1 MLTKN
6 QKRTYLYPPGAGLTI
21 SMPVSE
27 TESGESSKGSGKFR
41 LAGPPI
47 RQLQLDL
54 AAARSQFSRY
64 PMIPAIS
71 FVSLRPRTFSLN
83 LSACHAQAGSRH
95 ACCKLAR
102 PSRQEP
108 CCWRQSL
115 IIIKILLNAEKLELL
130 TGLFSL
136 ANQFPNHHQAHV
148 LQGESADATRL
159 RQDPRQTPSSCG
171 Y

>member
-27 TESGESSKGSGKFR
+27 TESGESSEGSGKFR

-64 PMIPAIS
+64 PMVPAIS

-83 LSACHAQAGSRH
+83 LSACHAQAG
-95 ACCKLAR
+95 
-102 PSRQEP
+102 
-108 CCWRQSL
+108 
-115 IIIKILLNAEKLELL
+115 
-130 TGLFSL
+130 
-136 ANQFPNHHQAHV
+136 QFI
-148 LQGESADATRL
+148 RL
-159 RQDPRQTPSSCG
+159 
-171 Y
+171 